1 MVIEAQTI
9 QSSNWRRD
17 HLAEH
22 TKRQGNTQSSG
33 LVLQP
38 GNKQEG
44 HKKNTNKHLTLL
56 SFHHLHSSTSNH
68 CQANPSLYDE
78 TEMVRKYVQI
88 PRNSQMLHVWNIYL
102 HFPNEN

>member
-22 TKRQGNTQSSG
+22 TKLQGNTQSSG

-44 HKKNTNKHLTLL
+44 HKKTPTNILRCCH
-56 SFHHLHSSTSNH
+56 SIICIHLHQTIAKPIQVS
-68 CQANPSLYDE
+68 
-78 TEMVRKYVQI
+78 MMRRKC
-88 PRNSQMLHVWNIYL
+88 
-102 HFPNEN
+102 